1 MHKSDKAY
9 INDLVSELSATVEH
23 GECFYDEVEMNEYL
37 DLLTRLRERSVALF
51 IHNQRED

>member
-1 MHKSDKAY
+1 MHKSDKSY
-9 INDLVSELSATVEH
+9 INKLVEELAATVDH
-23 GECFYDEVEMNEYL
+23 GECFYDETEMNEYL

>member
-1 MHKSDKAY
+1 MHKSDKSY
-9 INDLVSELSATVEH
+9 ITKLVEELAATVDN
-23 GECFYDEVEMNEYL
+23 GECFYEEAEMNEYL

>member
-1 MHKSDKAY
+1 MHKSDKSY
-9 INDLVSELSATVEH
+9 INDLVSELSTTVEH
-23 GECFYDEVEMNEYL
+23 GECFYDEAEMNEYL

>member
-9 INDLVSELSATVEH
+9 ITKLVEELSATVDH
-23 GECFYDEVEMNEYL
+23 GECFYEEAEMNEYL